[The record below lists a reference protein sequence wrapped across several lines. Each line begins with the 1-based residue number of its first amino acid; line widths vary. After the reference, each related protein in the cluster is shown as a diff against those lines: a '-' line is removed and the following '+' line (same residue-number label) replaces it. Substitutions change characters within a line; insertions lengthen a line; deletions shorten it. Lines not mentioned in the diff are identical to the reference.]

1 MYRVGFPYLGEEF
14 AVNARLPGPG
24 QRWFRHGAVLAGY
37 VCLAALAI
45 ALGPADSREPAGAV
59 AAAAPVVLFPAWC
72 GVARFMA
79 RVFVLPSWGFETVEA
94 PGLRAALLS
103 AGLRRVIVVTSSIDP
118 VKRRTAWALRSG
130 RTGIIALS
138 ADLKD
143 PDAATADRTLFLTAH
158 EAAHV
163 VRNDTMT
170 SILLSVGRLCLL
182 LVVALTAPAS
192 LWLLLPLVA
201 LPVAV
206 RWHTELA
213 CDRIAV
219 EVAGPVPARAYVD
232 YYGQALERARSRPLP
247 RHLIWWTWDKF
258 TYPPWRIRRNA
269 IAALIAKQEASPC
282 ARLASWIATGNDA
295 AAARDQ
301 YSLRLPIRERA
312 LGPDHPDTLI
322 MRHELARSTADAGDP
337 AAARDQFTA
346 LLPICERVLGP
357 DHPGTLATGHSLAY
371 WTGKAGDPA
380 AARDQFTALLPIRER
395 VLGPDHPATLASGRN
410 LAYWTGKAAAAKPR
424 QLSSSDDPVTSVE

>member
-37 VCLAALAI
+37 ACLAALAI
-45 ALGPADSREPAGAV
+45 ALGPADRRDLAGVV

-79 RVFVLPSWGFETVEA
+79 RSFVLPSWGFETVEA

-103 AGLRRVIVVTSSIDP
+103 AGLRRLTVVTSSIDP
-118 VKRRTAWALRSG
+118 VKRRTSSALRSG
-130 RTGIIALS
+130 RTGIITLS
-138 ADLKD
+138 ADLKN
-143 PDAATADRTLFLTAH
+143 PDAATANRTLFLTAH
-158 EAAHV
+158 EAAHL

-206 RWHTELA
+206 RWHTELS

-219 EVAGPVPARAYVD
+219 EAAGPVPARAYVD
-232 YYGQALERARSRPLP
+232 YYSQALERARSRPLP
-247 RHLIWWTWDKF
+247 RRLIWWTWDKF
-258 TYPPWRIRRNA
+258 TYPPWRMRRNA
-269 IAALIAKQEASPC
+269 IAALIAKQEQASPR
-282 ARLASWIATGNDA
+282 ARLASWTATGGDA

-301 YSLRLPIRERA
+301 YTLR
-312 LGPDHPDTLI
+312 
-322 MRHELARSTADAGDP
+322 
-337 AAARDQFTA
+337 
-346 LLPICERVLGP
+346 
-357 DHPGTLATGHSLAY
+357 
-371 WTGKAGDPA
+371 
-380 AARDQFTALLPIRER
+380 LPIRER
-395 VLGPDHPATLASGRN
+395 VLGPDHPATLATRRS
-410 LAYWTGKAAAAKPR
+410 LAYWTGQAAAAKPR
-424 QLSSSDDPVTSVE
+424 QRSSSEDPVTSVE